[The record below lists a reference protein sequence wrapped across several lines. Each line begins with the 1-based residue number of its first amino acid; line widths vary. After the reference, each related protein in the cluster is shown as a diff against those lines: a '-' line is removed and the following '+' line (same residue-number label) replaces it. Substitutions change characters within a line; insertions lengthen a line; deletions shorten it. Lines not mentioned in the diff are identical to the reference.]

1 MQDFSTPSLKM
12 NQQTENPCAG
22 AMPLSFHRIELL
34 NETMKVRITEG
45 AGCGIT
51 HVLTVILSQTDDGT
65 PDNV

>member
-12 NQQTENPCAG
+12 NWQTKNPCAG
-22 AMPLSFHRIELL
+22 AMPFSFHRIELL

-51 HVLTVILSQTDDGT
+51 HVLTVILSQTDEGI
-65 PDNV
+65 PGNV